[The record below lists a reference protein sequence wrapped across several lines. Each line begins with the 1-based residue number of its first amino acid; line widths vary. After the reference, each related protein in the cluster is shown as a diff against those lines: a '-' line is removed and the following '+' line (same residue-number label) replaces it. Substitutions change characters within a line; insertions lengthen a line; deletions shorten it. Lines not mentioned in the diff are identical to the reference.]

1 MIDPDKKI
9 TQARFAQIVGIT
21 QPAVSGLLAQGVLT
35 VGDNAGNWLLSY
47 CGHLREIAAG
57 RTRQSD
63 DSVDLVS
70 EKARLAAAQA
80 DKIEMENNV
89 KKGELAPVA
98 VLEEVLV
105 RAGGKIAA
113 QLDTIPASLK
123 RRIPSLTDSDI
134 GFVRREIAKARN
146 AVANLNL
153 EDVEADEN
161 EAK

>member
-35 VGDNAGNWLLSY
+35 VGDNVGNWLLSY

-63 DSVDLVS
+63 DSIDLVS
-70 EKARLAAAQA
+70 ERARLAAAQA

>member
-1 MIDPDKKI
+1 
-9 TQARFAQIVGIT
+9 
-21 QPAVSGLLAQGVLT
+21 
-35 VGDNAGNWLLSY
+35 
-47 CGHLREIAAG
+47 
-57 RTRQSD
+57 
-63 DSVDLVS
+63 
-70 EKARLAAAQA
+70 
-80 DKIEMENNV
+80 
-89 KKGELAPVA
+89 